1 MSLDTDVLVLS
12 RVPMLSDFTADQLR
26 LLAFS
31 AESRSWKAGQ
41 RLFAAGDRA
50 EAGLVIVRG
59 RVELVDP
66 AAPSRP
72 ARMAEAGALLD
83 DLALIVE
90 GQRAETATAVDDVTA
105 IVIRRPLFRRMLEE
119 YPDIAGKLQ
128 LRIAS
133 NLVRTTSALMS
144 VKARLDALGD

>member
-1 MSLDTDVLVLS
+1 
-12 RVPMLSDFTADQLR
+12 
-26 LLAFS
+26 
-31 AESRSWKAGQ
+31 
-41 RLFAAGDRA
+41 
-50 EAGLVIVRG
+50 VIVRG

-72 ARMAEAGALLD
+72 ARVAEAGALLD
-83 DLALIVE
+83 ALALIVE